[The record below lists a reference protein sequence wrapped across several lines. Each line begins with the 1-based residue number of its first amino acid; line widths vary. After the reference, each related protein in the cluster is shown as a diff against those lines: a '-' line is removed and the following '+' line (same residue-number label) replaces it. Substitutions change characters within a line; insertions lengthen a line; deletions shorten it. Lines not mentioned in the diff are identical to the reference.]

1 MPPTPRSGPGSAA
14 LNWQPQY
21 LITQDPKPPT
31 NVYASR
37 GAPECAS
44 TRLAL
49 NSVGGVVKQ
58 SSAAGQ
64 RFDAIMAAEA
74 AAGSGRVPTRFLTLA
89 DLIEYGMLPRFGSE
103 EGFVHPVTGQPN
115 ANLCRPRESFDASKT
130 IFIFVSHRWLRPSWD
145 PPSAGHPDD
154 AENRKYK
161 LILAALEKLRGKN
174 APIPEGMEVAIWIDF
189 SCIDQDGAPASELTT
204 WATSSP
210 TAT

>member
-1 MPPTPRSGPGSAA
+1 MPPTRRSGPGSAA

-74 AAGSGRVPTRFLTLA
+74 AAGSGTLQDPEARSDLGPTTPF
-89 DLIEYGMLPRFGSE
+89 GPRLGGAS
-103 EGFVHPVTGQPN
+103 VTTG
-115 ANLCRPRESFDASKT
+115 LGPRLYRAS
-130 IFIFVSHRWLRPSWD
+130 VALR
-145 PPSAGHPDD
+145 
-154 AENRKYK
+154 
-161 LILAALEKLRGKN
+161 
-174 APIPEGMEVAIWIDF
+174 
-189 SCIDQDGAPASELTT
+189 
-204 WATSSP
+204 
-210 TAT
+210 